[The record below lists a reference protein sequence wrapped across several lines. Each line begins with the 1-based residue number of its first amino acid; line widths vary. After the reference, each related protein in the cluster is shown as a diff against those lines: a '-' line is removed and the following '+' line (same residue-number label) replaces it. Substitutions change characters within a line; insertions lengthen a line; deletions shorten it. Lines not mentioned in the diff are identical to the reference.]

1 MRTPMKQMK
10 SVARSVT
17 APARNYINN
26 HFEMTKNEVRALV
39 PQIAS
44 LQASQRVEPV
54 SELADVINETSLF
67 QSRMIADARA
77 EVAETRAQIDRLSA
91 DVAELGALVD
101 RVVDVVGAM
110 NMATEHSSHS
120 DVASTS

>member
-1 MRTPMKQMK
+1 MKQMK

-26 HFEMTKNEVRALV
+26 HFEMTKSEVRSLV

-44 LQASQRVEPV
+44 VQVSKPAESM

-67 QSRMIADARA
+67 QSRMIADTRA
-77 EVAETRAQIDRLSA
+77 EVAEIRAQIGRLSA
-91 DVAELGALVD
+91 DVAELSALVD
-101 RVVDVVGAM
+101 RVVDVVGSM
-110 NMATEHSSHS
+110 NLAAELSNHS
-120 DVASTS
+120 DIASTS